1 MFRIA
6 NHAEDGS
13 DSQTR
18 KLDKNL
24 RAWVIKNVKSEF
36 SKLIITA
43 LLALAVSLLS
53 SYSIYYASHSIEII
67 IKESDTSIIIWYM
80 IKVFLLL
87 ISVLVIGFISSLI
100 SAKATTNIKKNL
112 EINFFSHLSGIPYS
126 EVNENT
132 SGSIPN
138 VVFNEISVV
147 SRFINGMFRFS
158 IQAPLTIIFFILII
172 ILKYSIVVL
181 WIILPVPIIYLVMR
195 HYSSKIKAITKK
207 TFRRLSSLYSA
218 IYENI
223 NGLKVIKLYNLSNWF
238 YSNMKRLS
246 LEIAENTR
254 LSMLYS
260 AVQGFFQELIST
272 IIFLFIAIY
281 LAFQVK
287 AGNILIS
294 EALFIVAAIVYIKNE
309 GNNITSGI
317 IEYRKILGAVSN
329 LKEFLTPRIYSKQAN
344 LIESPVNSLEAKNL
358 FFSYGE
364 NKIFEEVNIK
374 FNSGE
379 FVVLT
384 GDSGAGKTTFLDL
397 CLRVKEPLQGNIL
410 YNGIDLQSVSEDCL
424 RTKTALVE
432 QEPFLFNGS
441 INYNL
446 SLIKNDIS
454 DDEIFETLELVNLV
468 KYAKE
473 LKEGID
479 TDLGLLGSKVSVG
492 QKQRLSIARIF
503 LKNPDVI
510 FLDEF
515 TSNLDENNEEI
526 VLDNLREFGK
536 HKIIICT
543 SHRNNVI
550 RNADRTFIIKNYH
563 LIEK

>member
-1 MFRIA
+1 
-6 NHAEDGS
+6 
-13 DSQTR
+13 
-18 KLDKNL
+18 
-24 RAWVIKNVKSEF
+24 
-36 SKLIITA
+36 
-43 LLALAVSLLS
+43 
-53 SYSIYYASHSIEII
+53 
-67 IKESDTSIIIWYM
+67 
-80 IKVFLLL
+80 
-87 ISVLVIGFISSLI
+87 
-100 SAKATTNIKKNL
+100 
-112 EINFFSHLSGIPYS
+112 
-126 EVNENT
+126 
-132 SGSIPN
+132 
-138 VVFNEISVV
+138 
-147 SRFINGMFRFS
+147 
-158 IQAPLTIIFFILII
+158 
-172 ILKYSIVVL
+172 
-181 WIILPVPIIYLVMR
+181 
-195 HYSSKIKAITKK
+195 
-207 TFRRLSSLYSA
+207 
-218 IYENI
+218 
-223 NGLKVIKLYNLSNWF
+223 
-238 YSNMKRLS
+238 MKRLS

-272 IIFLFIAIY
+272 VIFMFIAIY

-287 AGNILIS
+287 GGNILIS

-344 LIESPVNSLEAKNL
+344 LIESPVKTLEARNL

-364 NKIFEEVNIK
+364 NKIFEDVNLK

-379 FVVLT
+379 FIVLT

-410 YNGIDLQSVSEDCL
+410 YNGIDLLSVSEDCL

-441 INYNL
+441 ISYNL

-454 DDEIFETLELVNLV
+454 DNEIFETLELVNLV

-536 HKIIICT
+536 NKIIICT

-550 RNADRTFIIKNYH
+550 KNADRTFIIKNYH

>member
-1 MFRIA
+1 
-6 NHAEDGS
+6 
-13 DSQTR
+13 
-18 KLDKNL
+18 
-24 RAWVIKNVKSEF
+24 
-36 SKLIITA
+36 
-43 LLALAVSLLS
+43 
-53 SYSIYYASHSIEII
+53 
-67 IKESDTSIIIWYM
+67 
-80 IKVFLLL
+80 
-87 ISVLVIGFISSLI
+87 
-100 SAKATTNIKKNL
+100 
-112 EINFFSHLSGIPYS
+112 
-126 EVNENT
+126 
-132 SGSIPN
+132 
-138 VVFNEISVV
+138 
-147 SRFINGMFRFS
+147 
-158 IQAPLTIIFFILII
+158 
-172 ILKYSIVVL
+172 
-181 WIILPVPIIYLVMR
+181 
-195 HYSSKIKAITKK
+195 
-207 TFRRLSSLYSA
+207 
-218 IYENI
+218 
-223 NGLKVIKLYNLSNWF
+223 
-238 YSNMKRLS
+238 

-272 IIFLFIAIY
+272 IIFMFIAIY

-287 AGNILIS
+287 GGNILIS

-344 LIESPVNSLEAKNL
+344 LIESPVNS
-358 FFSYGE
+358 FSYGE
-364 NKIFEEVNIK
+364 NKIFEDVNIK

-379 FVVLT
+379 FIVLT

-410 YNGIDLQSVSEDCL
+410 YNDIDLQSVSEDCL

-441 INYNL
+441 VSYNL
-446 SLIKNDIS
+446 SLIKNDITES
-454 DDEIFETLELVNLV
+454 EIYETLELVNLV
-468 KYAKE
+468 KFAKE

-526 VLDNLREFGK
+526 VLDNLRKFGK

-550 RNADRTFIIKNYH
+550 KNADRTFIIKNYH